1 MVVIDK
7 TCVFV
12 LSLPATLGMIHS
24 KFFYSHNFM
33 TANSISFSTTQSHFK
48 KIGLMGRAGKKSV
61 IATLNQLINLLH
73 RWGLSTIIDTTTAGI
88 EGILIDFNH
97 TSENHIK
104 IVPRQ
109 KMGEHCDLVIV
120 VGGDGSILQAGTFLA
135 GTNVPVLGVNR
146 GRLGFLADIHP
157 DALETQLAQIL
168 SGHYHTDTRFLL
180 RMQILGYNDTDG
192 SSTLFHES
200 FALNDVVL
208 HAGKSVHT
216 IDFKLKIDDIAVYRQ
231 HADGLIIA
239 TPTGSTAY
247 SLSAGGPIIHP
258 SLDAICLAPMH
269 PHTLSSRPIVVAGTS
284 KIAINIHK
292 DNRTQPMV
300 SSDGEASVP
309 LDNNQ
314 TLLITKHDKSL
325 ILLHPVDVDFYQACR
340 TKLNWS
346 LYSEEFTLDD

>member
-1 MVVIDK
+1 MSD
-7 TCVFV
+7 TSPLFQN
-12 LSLPATLGMIHS
+12 G
-24 KFFYSHNFM
+24 
-33 TANSISFSTTQSHFK
+33 HFK
-48 KIGLMGRAGKKSV
+48 HIGLIGRTGKTSV
-61 IATLNQLINLLH
+61 IRTLNQLIDLLY
-73 RWGLSTIIDTTTAGI
+73 RWGLITIIDTSTASI

-97 TSENHIK
+97 TDENHIK

-109 KMGEHCDLVIV
+109 RMGEYCDLVIV
-120 VGGDGSILQAGTFLA
+120 VGGDGSILQAGSLLA
-135 GTNVPVLGVNR
+135 GTGVPVLGVNR
-146 GRLGFLADIHP
+146 GRLGFLADINP
-157 DALETQLAQIL
+157 DQLEEQLTDIL
-168 SGHYHTDTRFLL
+168 KGHYHTDERFLL
-180 RMQILGYNDTDG
+180 KMQVIGEDDDNVPTI
-192 SSTLFHES
+192 FHES

-216 IDFKLKIDDIAVYRQ
+216 IDFSLHIDDTAVYRQ
-231 HADGLIIA
+231 HADGLIIS

-284 KIAINIHK
+284 KIAININK
-292 DNRTQPMV
+292 DNRTLPMV

-309 LDNNQ
+309 VDSNQ

-325 ILLHPVDVDFYQACR
+325 ILLHPIGVDFYQACR

-346 LYSEEFTLDD
+346 LYSDEFALIEDQ